1 MKKFTAAIAA
11 LTLSIFIVTF
21 SVVAVLNFRPAYYLQ
36 IPKIA
41 AENPKYTEETIRK
54 NYDILI
60 DYQSPLGPDKL
71 VLEGIPMSDNG
82 EFHFFEVRL
91 IFNKVF
97 WAMAISFILS
107 TAFFIGFMRKRD
119 LRYMRWSGLLTVLI
133 PFSLAIPFIL
143 DFSTAFVVFHELAFS
158 NDFWLFDPAVDP
170 IINILPEWFFM
181 QEAFLI
187 IGLILILAVIQLA
200 IGFRKGKEDSI
211 SYDPRNYMLK

>member
-1 MKKFTAAIAA
+1 MKRFTAAIAA
-11 LTLSIFIVTF
+11 LTLSIFIVSF

-41 AENPKYTEETIRK
+41 AENPKYTEETIRN

-71 VLEGIPMSDNG
+71 VLEGIPMSDSG
-82 EFHFFEVRL
+82 EFHFYEVKL
-91 IFNKVF
+91 IFTKVF
-97 WAMAISFILS
+97 WAMAISFLIS

-133 PFSLAIPFIL
+133 PFTLAIPFIL

-200 IGFRKGKEDSI
+200 IGFRKGKDDSI

>member
-1 MKKFTAAIAA
+1 MKRFTAAIAA

-21 SVVAVLNFRPAYYLQ
+21 SVAAVLNFRPAYYLQ

-41 AENPKYTEETIRK
+41 AENPKYTEETIRT

-71 VLEGIPMSDNG
+71 VLDGIPMSESG
-82 EFHFFEVRL
+82 EFHFYEVRL
-91 IFNKVF
+91 IFNKVL
-97 WAMAISFILS
+97 WAMTITFLLS
-107 TAFFIGFMRKRD
+107 IAFFIGFKRKRD
-119 LRYMRWSGLLTVLI
+119 LGYMKWSGLLTVLI
-133 PFSLAIPFIL
+133 PFALAIPFIL

-200 IGFRKGKEDSI
+200 IGFRKGKDERI
-211 SYDPRNYMLK
+211 SYDPRNFMLK

>member
-1 MKKFTAAIAA
+1 MKRLTAAIAA
-11 LTLSIFIVTF
+11 LTLAIFIVTF

-41 AENPKYTEETIRK
+41 AENPKYTQETIRT

-60 DYQSPLGPDKL
+60 DYQNPLGPDKL
-71 VLEGIPMSDNG
+71 VLDGIPMSENG
-82 EFHFFEVRL
+82 EFHFYEVRL

-97 WAMAISFILS
+97 WAMTITFILS
-107 TAFFIGFMRKRD
+107 IAFFIGFKRKKS
-119 LRYMRWSGLLTVLI
+119 LGYMKWSGLLTVLL
-133 PFSLAIPFIL
+133 PFLLAIPFIL

-187 IGLILILAVIQLA
+187 IGLILILAILQLV
-200 IGFRKGKEDSI
+200 IGFRKGKDERI
-211 SYDPRNYMLK
+211 SYDPRNFMLK